1 MTAITPPHGGRCPKA
16 RTLKT
21 ASATFCIA
29 LAALC
34 FTAQAGEVAVP
45 VAPPPAHFD
54 TESVTNAPVLR
65 PMMERARLLR
75 ASVSLWAT
83 PSNNVE
89 IAFGTS
95 RNADGVLLP
104 GDESLAFGWEN
115 GAWFLASP
123 TNRIRSIV
131 FPEVDARSL
140 SFQLRVRDDGS
151 PVSLA
156 ISDAIAGGLFP
167 DLTNDPP
174 TWLFSRN
181 WDTVRLTVRGT
192 DERNEE
198 LSVRLDTDAGVLIL
212 R

>member
-1 MTAITPPHGGRCPKA
+1 M
-16 RTLKT
+16 KT

-123 TNRIRSIV
+123 TNRVRSAA
-131 FPEVDARSL
+131 FAEAASRSL
-140 SFQLRVRDDGS
+140 TFQLRVRENGS

-156 ISDAIAGGLFP
+156 VLDANAGGLFP
-167 DLTNDPP
+167 DLTNAPP
-174 TWLFSRN
+174 AWLFSHD

-192 DERNEE
+192 DERDES
-198 LSVRLDTDAGVLIL
+198 LSVRLDTDAGILIL